1 MKNPHYPLV
10 SIGMPLYNEARF
22 IEASLKSILS
32 QDYPNLEIII
42 SDNASEDET
51 LDICQKLV
59 GKRSNLTIHRFENNH
74 GAAEN
79 FRYVLNLAGGEYFMW
94 ASGHDLW
101 SSNIVSECVAL
112 LEATPTAVIA
122 FGSSIWIDENGHQ
135 LAKAS
140 GYTDTC
146 GMNPMARFF
155 TVFFGNMHPV
165 LGIIRKSALDQA
177 RPIASV
183 VGADLILLSE
193 LVLQG
198 DFVHAKGCQW
208 QRRDFRH
215 ESTHADKLKRYRSS
229 EYGLARSLFRGSF
242 TLLRLPLELARN
254 IIHSNLGIL
263 EKITVML
270 ALIASLPVR
279 YLAGKQ

>member
-1 MKNPHYPLV
+1 
-10 SIGMPLYNEARF
+10 
-22 IEASLKSILS
+22 
-32 QDYPNLEIII
+32 
-42 SDNASEDET
+42 
-51 LDICQKLV
+51 
-59 GKRSNLTIHRFENNH
+59 
-74 GAAEN
+74 
-79 FRYVLNLAGGEYFMW
+79 
-94 ASGHDLW
+94 
-101 SSNIVSECVAL
+101 
-112 LEATPTAVIA
+112 
-122 FGSSIWIDENGHQ
+122 
-135 LAKAS
+135 
-140 GYTDTC
+140 
-146 GMNPMARFF
+146 
-155 TVFFGNMHPV
+155 MHPV

-242 TLLRLPLELARN
+242 TLLRLPLEMARN
-254 IIHSNLGIL
+254 IIHSDLGIL
-263 EKITVML
+263 EKVTVML

-279 YLAGKQ
+279 YLAGKK